1 MYVEDVRPEV
11 QGDSAKFTRPPKWRV
26 KLKGQEKSWPFN
38 LTPGNDLL
46 SHRVTP
52 AVSSAR
58 EGLTAVFGMGTGVSP
73 PPWSPENRLTP
84 VSSQQFKYEADAR

>member
-1 MYVEDVRPEV
+1 MDDA
-11 QGDSAKFTRPPKWRV
+11 GDEEEWEEAVLARTPTTRDDEQPSQAQKALAAPVGEIEKGFGKFRT
-26 KLKGQEKSWPFN
+26 PFQFN
-38 LTPGNDLL
+38 PGNDLL

-73 PPWSPENRLTP
+73 PPLSPEN
-84 VSSQQFKYEADAR
+84 